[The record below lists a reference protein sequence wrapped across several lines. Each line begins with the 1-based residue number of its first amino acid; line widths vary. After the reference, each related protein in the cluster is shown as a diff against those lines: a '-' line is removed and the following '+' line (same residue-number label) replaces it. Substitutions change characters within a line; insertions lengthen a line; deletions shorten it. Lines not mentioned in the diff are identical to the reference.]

1 MDFKRMSA
9 IEEIEQC
16 INIKQNF
23 LLSGGAGSGKT
34 HTLLETL
41 QFIFNKDINANVACI
56 TYTNVAA
63 NEIKLRSPYKS
74 LYVSTIHDF
83 LWDIIKNYQKEIK
96 TSIVELINRGNMQK
110 ENGISYSGDIEI
122 TQEYMESI
130 DKITYREYRKI
141 EEGIISHN
149 EVLKIA
155 NYMFKNYPLLCK
167 ILSDKY
173 EYIFIDEYQDTQ
185 RNVIEI
191 FLDYIEKED
200 TTIGLFG
207 DKMQAIYDD
216 GIGNIDEYVQNNK
229 VKEII
234 KEDNYRCSQKV
245 IELLNR
251 VRKDIFQKPSNNN
264 LIGSIKF
271 LYSNLDLNAEEVKKE
286 NIFNEWDFSDVQNT
300 KVLYLTNKLLAS
312 EQKFDI
318 LYGEYSKYYNYDRA
332 LGDNKDALIKH
343 LYKIEEIIYLYKSGK
358 YNEFMNK
365 TNFKL
370 YKLEDKKVLKENIDL
385 VMNTKDKTIE
395 EIIDLVDLK
404 GLVKKDDNLNEF
416 IMENRDFYNI
426 VKEIKYEQL
435 SNMYNYEQGYT
446 PYSTQ
451 HGVKGAEF
459 DNVYIV
465 LDNGK
470 WTKYNFKYLFENS
483 GNQNVIERTRK
494 IFYVCCSRAMNN
506 LVIYFSK
513 PGLKVVQ
520 EAQKI
525 FGEENVKEIL
535 RNKNG

>member
-1 MDFKRMSA
+1 
-9 IEEIEQC
+9 
-16 INIKQNF
+16 
-23 LLSGGAGSGKT
+23 
-34 HTLLETL
+34 
-41 QFIFNKDINANVACI
+41 
-56 TYTNVAA
+56 
-63 NEIKLRSPYKS
+63 
-74 LYVSTIHDF
+74 
-83 LWDIIKNYQKEIK
+83 
-96 TSIVELINRGNMQK
+96 
-110 ENGISYSGDIEI
+110 
-122 TQEYMESI
+122 
-130 DKITYREYRKI
+130 
-141 EEGIISHN
+141 
-149 EVLKIA
+149 
-155 NYMFKNYPLLCK
+155 
-167 ILSDKY
+167 
-173 EYIFIDEYQDTQ
+173 
-185 RNVIEI
+185 
-191 FLDYIEKED
+191 
-200 TTIGLFG
+200 
-207 DKMQAIYDD
+207 
-216 GIGNIDEYVQNNK
+216 
-229 VKEII
+229 
-234 KEDNYRCSQKV
+234 
-245 IELLNR
+245 
-251 VRKDIFQKPSNNN
+251 
-264 LIGSIKF
+264 
-271 LYSNLDLNAEEVKKE
+271 
-286 NIFNEWDFSDVQNT
+286 
-300 KVLYLTNKLLAS
+300 
-312 EQKFDI
+312 
-318 LYGEYSKYYNYDRA
+318 
-332 LGDNKDALIKH
+332 
-343 LYKIEEIIYLYKSGK
+343 
-358 YNEFMNK
+358 MNK